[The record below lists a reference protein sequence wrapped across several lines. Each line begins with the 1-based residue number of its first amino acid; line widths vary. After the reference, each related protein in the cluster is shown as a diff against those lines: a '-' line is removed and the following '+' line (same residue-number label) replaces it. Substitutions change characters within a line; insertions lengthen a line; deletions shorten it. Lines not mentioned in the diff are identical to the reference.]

1 MSSTTNLTQTD
12 IPGYVKKGGAIVNTD
27 NAALESYKRR
37 KMVNRRIAVLEQ
49 EVSELKEIVARL
61 LEKESNG

>member
-1 MSSTTNLTQTD
+1 MSELTQTE
-12 IPGYVKKGGAIVNTD
+12 IPGYAKRGGAIVNTD

-61 LEKESNG
+61 LEKSGG